1 MNDTAGPMQV
11 VWMPAHTAAHDVG
24 VRVKS
29 DGTLLT
35 AVDRRANDL
44 ADKLAK
50 AAAAG
55 RRFQEEVRRR
65 LREEA
70 DQVTEMAV
78 WLARVTVHANRF
90 PVGPRETVRDSLAA
104 VRPCAAGRAGK
115 RKREAEPPEPPHPEA
130 ASERLWKLPR
140 LAALRERVLARC
152 A

>member
-1 MNDTAGPMQV
+1 MVWAVVNDTAGPMQV

-104 VRPCAAGRAGK
+104 VRGTRSKNNAGWGQRGSCSGVRGTRSK
-115 RKREAEPPEPPHPEA
+115 KM
-130 ASERLWKLPR
+130 
-140 LAALRERVLARC
+140 VDVMVN
-152 A
+152 

>member
-1 MNDTAGPMQV
+1 MVWAVVNDTAGPMQV

-104 VRPCAAGRAGK
+104 VRGARSKKNAGRGQ
-115 RKREAEPPEPPHPEA
+115 RG
-130 ASERLWKLPR
+130 SCSG
-140 LAALRERVLARC
+140 ARGTRSKNMVDVMVN
-152 A
+152 

>member
-104 VRPCAAGRAGK
+104 VRGTRSKNKRRKGPAGELQRCTW
-115 RKREAEPPEPPHPEA
+115 H
-130 ASERLWKLPR
+130 SEQKM
-140 LAALRERVLARC
+140 VDVMVN
-152 A
+152 

>member
-1 MNDTAGPMQV
+1 MVWAVVNDTAGPMQV

-35 AVDRRANDL
+35 AVDQRANDL

-104 VRPCAAGRAGK
+104 VRGTRSKNKTQEGTSGGAAAVYVALGAKNGRCNG
-115 RKREAEPPEPPHPEA
+115 
-130 ASERLWKLPR
+130 
-140 LAALRERVLARC
+140 
-152 A
+152 

>member
-1 MNDTAGPMQV
+1 MVWAVVNDTAGPMQV

-104 VRPCAAGRAGK
+104 VRGTRSKKTQEGTSGGAAAVYV
-115 RKREAEPPEPPHPEA
+115 
-130 ASERLWKLPR
+130 
-140 LAALRERVLARC
+140 ALGAKKWSM
-152 A
+152 

>member
-1 MNDTAGPMQV
+1 MVWAVVNDTAGPMQV

-104 VRPCAAGRAGK
+104 VRGTRSKKNAGRDQRGSCSGVRGTRSK
-115 RKREAEPPEPPHPEA
+115 KM
-130 ASERLWKLPR
+130 
-140 LAALRERVLARC
+140 VDVMVN
-152 A
+152 